1 MDSGHADRKES
12 GEKTK
17 RARLNE
23 LEGRIGRWPIGRCRR
38 ASDISNL

>member
-1 MDSGHADRKES
+1 MDSGHADGKES

-23 LEGRIGRWPIGRCRR
+23 LEGRIGRLPIGG
-38 ASDISNL
+38 